1 MISFYS
7 IIYSIIIY
15 PLELIYELIYSLVM
29 RIVPIPGVSIII
41 LSIFINTM
49 LVPIYK
55 LIDAIQKEQYEKEKE
70 LSFWIAHIKK
80 YFNGDERFLMLKTYY
95 RQNDYTPLSSLK
107 GALPLMLEFPFFIG
121 AFHFL
126 TRLNQLD
133 GVPFLFIRDLAKPDG
148 LINVSGMSFNI
159 MPVFMTIINLVS
171 AGVYTDKKSIRE
183 KVTMYV
189 IAIVFLIILYDSGSG
204 LVLYW
209 TMNNIFT
216 LIKNIVLKRS
226 DSKDTNLSNENK
238 NDNKGI
244 VWGFILCEIA
254 MILLLGVVIPTGVI
268 KASPLEFID
277 TSDIHNPLIFVTGSV
292 AIAFGYFGI
301 WLNFFYYISG
311 DGRNKLYKYI
321 SVLLVIGIVDY
332 FFFGTEMGIISS
344 HLKYV
349 KDVEIGFGEILIN
362 ILIISIVI
370 LICHVLYIKNKKVIY
385 YINVSSVI
393 ALMLLSI
400 INITSI
406 NKAYN
411 NIDFSETESEKMNI
425 PLSTSGKNVVV
436 FMLDRA
442 IGSFIPY
449 IMNEKPEL
457 KKQFEGFTYYPNTV
471 SLGTNTGDASAAVF
485 GGYEYTAD
493 VVEDVTKRTEAL
505 TLLPKI
511 FKDNNYEVTVFDPPF
526 LKDDDIAN
534 LSLAVFENMDIRAF
548 HAKDKFHFSYKGK
561 ESSDRRYRNFFC
573 YSVSKACPLAFNYT
587 LYDGGYY
594 NDVTIYAT
602 KSVYSYMVN
611 NDNMSKGTSF
621 IYTFEQEYAELE
633 NLSDITEITEDNVNT
648 YFAGYNEATH
658 EPTILKEPEYVP
670 ALYVDNTEY
679 DEKNKDRFIVDGRVM
694 NVDNAEQMHHYQVN
708 VASLLQLGKW
718 FDYLR
723 ENGVYDN
730 TRIIIAADHG
740 GFLNN
745 FDDMIFEQYDLEAL
759 NPLLMEKDFNSK
771 IFSVDDSFMVNA
783 DVPAMALQ
791 DIIEDKVNP
800 YTGEKLEAAP
810 EDKNPV
816 TIKQLGLEVKDNIFD
831 LSNWKMIK

>member
-1 MISFYS
+1 MISFNS
-7 IIYSIIIY
+7 IIYHIVIY

-55 LIDAIQKEQYEKEKE
+55 LIDEIQKEQYEKEKKF
-70 LSFWIAHIKK
+70 SFWISHIKRN
-80 YFNGDERFLMLKTYY
+80 FHGDERFLMLKTYY
-95 RQNDYTPLSSLK
+95 RQNDYNQLSTLK
-107 GALPLMLEFPFFIG
+107 GALPLMLELPFFIG
-121 AFHFL
+121 AYHFL
-126 TRLNQLD
+126 TSLNQLE
-133 GVPFLFIRDLAKPDG
+133 GVPFLFIRNLAMPDG
-148 LINVSGMSFNI
+148 LINVAGMSINI
-159 MPVFMTIINLVS
+159 MPVFMTVINLVS
-171 AGVYTDKKSIRE
+171 VGVFTDKKSIRD
-183 KVTMYV
+183 KVTMYLV
-189 IAIVFLIILYDSGSG
+189 AVVFLIILYDSASG

-216 LIKNIVLKRS
+216 LIKNIVLKC
-226 DSKDTNLSNENK
+226 SKDNEDYSSAEIK
-238 NDNKGI
+238 CHDNDYI
-244 VWGFILCEIA
+244 WGFIICEIA
-254 MILLLGVVIPTGVI
+254 MIFLLGVVIPSGVI
-268 KASPLEFID
+268 KASPLEFVD
-277 TSDIHNPLIFVTGSV
+277 TSDIHNPLLFLVGSMS
-292 AIAFGYFGI
+292 IAVGYFGI
-301 WLNFFYYISG
+301 WVPFFFYIS
-311 DGRNKLYKYI
+311 RYNREKLYKYL
-321 SVLLVIGIVDY
+321 SVILVIGMVDY
-332 FFFGTEMGIISS
+332 FFFGTDMGIISS

-349 KDVEIGFGEILIN
+349 KDVETGFGEILIN
-362 ILIISIVI
+362 TLIIALIILIHH
-370 LICHVLYIKNKKVIY
+370 LIYINNKKLIY

-393 ALMLLSI
+393 ALLFLSLS
-400 INITSI
+400 NIYTV
-406 NKAYN
+406 NTAFN
-411 NIDFSETESEKMNI
+411 NMDYSETASEKMSI
-425 PLSTSGKNVVV
+425 PLSKSGKNVVV

-471 SLGTNTGDASAAVF
+471 SLGTNTGDASAAVL

-493 VVEDVTKRTEAL
+493 VVQNVAKRTEAL

-511 FKDNNYEVTVFDPPF
+511 FKDNDYEVTVFDPPF

-534 LSLAVFENMDIRAF
+534 LSLSVFEDMDIRAF

-602 KSVYSYMVN
+602 KSVYSYMVD
-611 NDNMSKGTSF
+611 NDNISKGTSF